1 MDVMLGRHSL
11 HDMHDDGCLEDGYY
25 EDDYIPKVESNMGD
39 GYEEEFK
46 KAVSVLE
53 QKHNHSRN
61 GEVHTICDSQ
71 IKGAEDELYLKKVNL
86 YRSVAN
92 KQSLTRRSIDS
103 DLDKLSSSLLS
114 SKERWSS
121 QTDVNDEYVSL
132 QPPDKSQNTSHSS
145 LQVSANP
152 IRSSHSSN
160 SLQSDNCKLS
170 SNKLNGSATSLPLNR
185 TLSNL
190 SLQAKRLNKSN
201 SSVDS
206 SCSLPDGWEKVESKT
221 GVYYWHVP
229 SGTTQYQHPSLSSNQ
244 DLSEKVSQLQIS
256 TPETEEQS
264 TDTVSRDQ
272 NVPRDQ
278 DTASQL
284 PPDQH
289 KVINLGYM
297 DMDISTLKA
306 ANSSVAINECIRK
319 LSSIMHDPSQTENLL
334 QILVFEGTFL
344 KLLDYSSKA
353 VLSKQNIL
361 TVRRWGVGSDDV
373 RNFAYVVKQ
382 KATNSYR
389 CFVLHCHHPAS
400 HIALQMKNICKVAA
414 EKREEET
421 AMSASSE
428 QNAAALTPTSPTAAV
443 PAPPPQQPCRFE
455 TLYLGYI
462 RVEKEKG
469 TDVIHAAIEK
479 LENSNQTNWESV
491 TMEIH
496 VSTINLI
503 KTADRTL
510 LAEHRVRFVS
520 FMALGKQEHHLGY
533 IVHGGPRIFY
543 CHVYQSDS
551 SCADMARAIQNA
563 CNARYQLL
571 LAKQEEIKKSQKPE
585 STGILSFWKRLKKKS
600 PEAERQSMATK
611 G

>member
-1 MDVMLGRHSL
+1 MARKNLFHIQS
-11 HDMHDDGCLEDGYY
+11 
-25 EDDYIPKVESNMGD
+25 
-39 GYEEEFK
+39 
-46 KAVSVLE
+46 
-53 QKHNHSRN
+53 
-61 GEVHTICDSQ
+61 DSQ